1 MMFELSLEQRKQLVD
16 YMARR
21 PYAEVF
27 QLMTMLIELKL
38 VKKDKKD
45 EGKDKKN
52 LS

>member
-1 MMFELSLEQRKQLVD
+1 MTFELSIEQRKQLVD

-27 QLMTMLIELKL
+27 KLMTMLVDLKL
-38 VKKDKKD
+38 VKKDEKND
-45 EGKDKKN
+45 GKDKKN

>member
-38 VKKDKKD
+38 VKKDEKND
-45 EGKDKKN
+45 GKDKKN

>member
-1 MMFELSLEQRKQLVD
+1 MLKITNEERKMLLD

>member
-45 EGKDKKN
+45 DGKDKKN

>member
-27 QLMTMLIELKL
+27 QLMTILIELKL

>member
-1 MMFELSLEQRKQLVD
+1 MMFELSLEQTKQLVD

>member
-1 MMFELSLEQRKQLVD
+1 MFELSLEQRKQLVD